1 MQQEKGKLTR
11 LNTTA
16 FEVYPLQSDSISE
29 GEDVQSEIDRF
40 LERTGDPQEMTID
53 EGEGPDEA
61 TPRAIA
67 MRGITVEDGALPDWL
82 APARMDEATEETAEP
97 QEPQAQPAPE
107 IERPRMQ
114 YTGVSGYYGAQR
126 RDYRGYTRSSA
137 RRGKKGPVRSRATA
151 PSARRGIS
159 RGGEKSDED
168 RQLNKIMIKVGVCA
182 AVVLVVLVAKAIDQP
197 WSRQAMSTFKQ
208 TIEAPLKLDETI
220 GQLRFVENIFPDA
233 VSVFSGMESAALPED
248 VPTLAAP
255 AAGKIT
261 ARFIEGRN
269 EGIDIAGQDTGD
281 VLAAADGTVTELGQ
295 DATRGA
301 YVKIDHGDE
310 LETVYYQLKDIAV
323 AEGDAVTQ
331 HQKIA
336 TIAHTGEQAVL
347 HFELRYQGRAFDPLP
362 HIDDTEKTQ
371 DAGGV

>member
-1 MQQEKGKLTR
+1 MQEGKGNLTR

-16 FEVYPLQSDSISE
+16 FEVYPLQSDPSPE

-61 TPRAIA
+61 PPKAIA

-82 APARMDEATEETAEP
+82 APAKVDEAPEETAEP
-97 QEPQAQPAPE
+97 QEPQPAQK
-107 IERPRMQ
+107 IERPRMH

-137 RRGKKGPVRSRATA
+137 RRGKKGPVRGRAAA
-151 PSARRGIS
+151 PSARRGS
-159 RGGEKSDED
+159 PRGGEKSEED

-281 VLAAADGTVTELGQ
+281 VLAPADGTVTELGQ

-336 TIAHTGEQAVL
+336 TIAKTGEQAVL